1 MTGPDTPAADGAP
14 VRGAAALAIGLVV
27 GDGRTI
33 DAALADER
41 VRRLATA
48 SPGAVQALVYGSLR
62 FGLRLKAAVEPLL
75 ARPWDQQAPELRGLV
90 LLGLYQLEHAGLPP
104 HAAVSTV
111 VDAARLIGAAKAAGF
126 VNAILRR
133 FQRERVTLLACADQS
148 RALALAHPPWLAAAL
163 AADWGEAETLKLL
176 AANNE
181 APPLWLRANRRA
193 GSREALA
200 AQLAAAGHPSRP
212 SAFAADALRL
222 DTPVDVRRLA
232 AFNDGLCSVQ
242 DVAAQLAVAFLGAR
256 PGDRVLDACAAP
268 GGKTG
273 HLLEACP
280 ELSAVVAV
288 ESDAARAGRITDN
301 LARLGLAASVL
312 VADASRPED
321 WWDGVAFTRI
331 LLDVPC
337 SGTGVIRRHPDIKW
351 LRREADVRTLAG
363 RQRRLLDALW
373 PLLAPGGRL
382 LYVSCSVLRAE
393 NSDVIRGFLQT
404 RPEAEDATESVRL
417 SLPGLP
423 PAGGPGPGY
432 ALLPG
437 SADADGF
444 FYACLDKRAAGDSG
458 RHA

>member
-1 MTGPDTPAADGAP
+1 MSGGELPADDGAP

-41 VRRLATA
+41 VRRLATH
-48 SPGAVQALVYGSLR
+48 SPAAVQALVYGSLR
-62 FGLRLKAAVEPLL
+62 LGLRLKAAVEPLL
-75 ARPWDQQAPELRGLV
+75 ARPWEQQSPELRGLL
-90 LLGLYQLEHAGLPP
+90 LLGLYQLEHAGVPP

-111 VDAARLIGAAKAAGF
+111 VDAARLVGASKAAGF

-133 FQRERVTLLACADQS
+133 FQRERVTLLACAEQS
-148 RALALAHPPWLAAAL
+148 RALALAHPPWFAAAI
-163 AADWGEAETLKLL
+163 AADWGEAAALAVL

-193 GSREALA
+193 GTREELA
-200 AQLAAAGHPSRP
+200 ARLAADGHTSRP
-212 SAFAADALRL
+212 SVFAPDALRL
-222 DTPVDVRRLA
+222 DSPVDVRRLA
-232 AFNDGLCSVQ
+232 AFNEGRCSVQ
-242 DVAAQLAVAFLGAR
+242 DAAAQLAVAFLGPTR
-256 PGDRVLDACAAP
+256 GDRVLDACAAP

-273 HLLEACP
+273 HLLEVCP
-280 ELSAVVAV
+280 ELSGLVAV
-288 ESDAARAGRITDN
+288 ESDAARAGRIADN
-301 LARLGLAASVL
+301 LLRLGLTASVL
-312 VADASRPED
+312 VADAAQPEE
-321 WWDGVAFTRI
+321 WWDGVPFTKI

-351 LRREADVRTLAG
+351 LRREADVRSLAG

-373 PLLAPGGRL
+373 PLLAHGGRL

-393 NSDVIRGFLQT
+393 NSDVVRGFLQT
-404 RPEAEDATESVRL
+404 HRDAEETTESVRL

-437 SADADGF
+437 SADTDGF
-444 FYACLDKRAAGDSG
+444 YYACLDKRPAGNLP
-458 RHA
+458 RA